1 MSIII
6 FFKCLPTPNF
16 GVFQLKSSNSSKNPN
31 QQKNSQEFPFTKF
44 FKFTS
49 LDRLRRNAPA
59 KVAPLFTTHTLPLS
73 APCPLIHKHNGV
85 RTHTH
90 SLCCGNTN
98 SSCAR
103 RGKRTIKRR
112 ENTHYSLSRSLPRLL
127 RFLRDLSTSG
137 TPTIFSL
144 FSLQEVCFLF
154 IQNFNTFSCHHP
166 SRGPSTNEATL
177 NFFSVCNCQQW
188 RKLLSKIN

>member
-1 MSIII
+1 MPSDAKFRCISAKI
-6 FFKCLPTPNF
+6 FKFLEKP
-16 GVFQLKSSNSSKNPN
+16 QSA
-31 QQKNSQEFPFTKF
+31 KNSQEFPFTKF

-90 SLCCGNTN
+90 TLCCGNTN

-137 TPTIFSL
+137 TPTIFPF
-144 FSLQEVCFLF
+144 FSLQGFVFYSFKTLTPF
-154 IQNFNTFSCHHP
+154 PVIIPAGGHP
-166 SRGPSTNEATL
+166 QTKQL
-177 NFFSVCNCQQW
+177 
-188 RKLLSKIN
+188 

>member
-6 FFKCLPTPNF
+6 FFKCLSTPNF
-16 GVFQLKSSNSSKNPN
+16 RVFQLKSSNSSKNPN

-90 SLCCGNTN
+90 SLCCGNKN

-137 TPTIFSL
+137 TPTIFPF
-144 FSLQEVCFLF
+144 FSLQGFVFYSFKTLTPF
-154 IQNFNTFSCHHP
+154 PVIIPAGGHP
-166 SRGPSTNEATL
+166 QTKQL
-177 NFFSVCNCQQW
+177 
-188 RKLLSKIN
+188 

>member
-16 GVFQLKSSNSSKNPN
+16 GVFQLKSSNSSKKPN

-44 FKFTS
+44 FKFTP

-90 SLCCGNTN
+90 SLCCGNKN

-112 ENTHYSLSRSLPRLL
+112 ENTHYSLSLARSPDFFVFFAIFPLAALL
-127 RFLRDLSTSG
+127 RFF
-137 TPTIFSL
+137 PF
-144 FSLQEVCFLF
+144 FLCKRF
-154 IQNFNTFSCHHP
+154 VFYSYKTLTHFPVIIPAGGHP
-166 SRGPSTNEATL
+166 QTKQL
-177 NFFSVCNCQQW
+177 
-188 RKLLSKIN
+188 